1 MREITN
7 QLSLLFLL
15 DVFSPLPDGSGFW
28 MSWSNPSVLCVLD
41 I

>member
-15 DVFSPLPDGSGFW
+15 DVFSPLLDGSGIW